1 MGTLTMETVRPEVG
15 VRAAKTS
22 PVIVATDGRD
32 QSDAALVA
40 GGLLAGASD
49 ERLRVITVL
58 KPMPIVSPEAQL
70 PVSPDVE
77 ASRRAE
83 AKRTVREQLGR
94 VWNVPFDA
102 SVEVYDGDPATTIA
116 NVAHESNA
124 SMIVSGLG
132 RHRVMDRLFGDETAL
147 RLIRVAAVPVLA
159 VGGQFTAAP
168 TRIVVAI
175 DFSETSLRAARLA
188 LELAAPAATIY
199 LAHVAPRD
207 ATLYDWNGWGSNYKQ
222 DAGEGLQR
230 MREQLRVPADMIVQ
244 RVLLQGD
251 PATELL
257 AFAASVNADLIAT
270 GSHGHGFVARML
282 IGSVTTRI
290 LRCSTCSV
298 LTVPH
303 AAAMTRLRT
312 TVEPPV
318 VKTLDRPEW
327 TSQLDEF
334 TRRNVGR
341 RGVLEVDDPELGAQ
355 AQEHDYPFLGVT
367 YDRHDGR
374 VELMLGELGD
384 VQRHLTRGI
393 GSVSGIDVLTNE
405 RGRDLALRIAH
416 GAGQTLLTFS

>member
-1 MGTLTMETVRPEVG
+1 MGTLTMETIRPEVG

-32 QSDAALVA
+32 QSDGALVA
-40 GGLLAGASD
+40 GGLLARPTDG
-49 ERLRVITVL
+49 LRVVTVL

-83 AKRTVREQLGR
+83 AKRAVREQLVR
-94 VWNVPFDA
+94 VWNVPLSAD
-102 SVEVYDGDPATTIA
+102 VEVYDGDPATVVA
-116 NVAHESNA
+116 NLAHESNA

-132 RHRVMDRLFGDETAL
+132 RHRVMDRMFGDETAL

-159 VGGQFTAAP
+159 VGGQFAAAP
-168 TRIVVAI
+168 ARIVVAI

-188 LELAAPAATIY
+188 LELAAPNATIY

-222 DAGEGLQR
+222 DAGEALRQ
-230 MREQLRVPADMIVQ
+230 MREQLRVPNSTIVQ

-251 PATELL
+251 PATEIL
-257 AFAASVNADLIAT
+257 AFAASVNADLIAS
-270 GSHGHGFVARML
+270 GSHGHGFITRML

-303 AAAMTRLRT
+303 AAAMTRIRT

-318 VKTLDRPEW
+318 VKTLQRPDW
-327 TSQLDEF
+327 AVQLDDF
-334 TRRNVGR
+334 SRRNIGR
-341 RGVLEVDDPELGAQ
+341 RGVLEVDDPEVGAQ
-355 AQEHDYPFLGVT
+355 AQENDYPFLGAT
-367 YDRHDGR
+367 YDHHDGR
-374 VELMLGELGD
+374 VELMVGELGD
-384 VQRHLTRGI
+384 VQRHLTRSI
-393 GSVSGIDVLTNE
+393 GSVSSIDVLTNE
-405 RGRDLALRIAH
+405 RGRDIALRIAH
-416 GAGQTLLTFS
+416 GAGQTLLTFAP

>member
-1 MGTLTMETVRPEVG
+1 MGTLTLETTRPELG

-32 QSDAALVA
+32 QSDAALIA
-40 GGLLAGASD
+40 GGLLADPENG
-49 ERLRVITVL
+49 LRVITVL

-83 AKRTVREQLGR
+83 AKRAVKEQLTR
-94 VWNVPFDA
+94 VWNMPGNLE
-102 SVEVYDGDPATTIA
+102 VEIYDGDPATMIA
-116 NVAHESNA
+116 SAAHESNA

-147 RLIRVAAVPVLA
+147 RLIRVSAVPVLA

-168 TRIVVAI
+168 ARIVVAI

-188 LELAAPAATIY
+188 LELAAPGATIY
-199 LAHVAPRD
+199 IAHVAPRD
-207 ATLYDWNGWGSNYKQ
+207 ATLYDWNGWGSSYKQ
-222 DAGEGLQR
+222 DAGEALQQ
-230 MREQLRVPADMIVQ
+230 MREQLRIPKDMIVQ

-251 PATELL
+251 PATEIL

-303 AAAMTRLRT
+303 AAAMTRMRT

-318 VKTLDRPEW
+318 IKTLDRPEW
-327 TSQLDEF
+327 TLQLDEF

-355 AQEHDYPFLGVT
+355 AQEHDYPFLGAT

-384 VQRHLTRGI
+384 VGRHLTRSI
-393 GSVSGIDVLTNE
+393 GSVSGIDVLSNE

>member
-1 MGTLTMETVRPEVG
+1 MGTLTMETIRPAVG

-22 PVIVATDGRD
+22 PVVVATDGRD

-40 GGLLAGASD
+40 GGLLAGSD
-49 ERLRVITVL
+49 GLRVVTVL

-70 PVSPDVE
+70 PVSADVE

-83 AKRTVREQLGR
+83 AKRAVREQLVR
-94 VWNVPFDA
+94 VWDVPLDA
-102 SVEVYDGDPATTIA
+102 AVEVYDGDPATMIA
-116 NVAHESNA
+116 NLAHESNA
-124 SMIVSGLG
+124 SMIVCGLG
-132 RHRVMDRLFGDETAL
+132 RHRVMDRMFGDETAL

-159 VGGQFTAAP
+159 VGGQFAAAP
-168 TRIVVAI
+168 ARIVVAI
-175 DFSETSLRAARLA
+175 DFTETSLRGARLA
-188 LELAAPAATIY
+188 LELAAPNATIY

-222 DAGEGLQR
+222 DAGEALQR
-230 MREQLRVPADMIVQ
+230 IREQLRVPDAMILQ

-251 PATELL
+251 PATEIL

-303 AAAMTRLRT
+303 AAAMTRMRT

-318 VKTLDRPEW
+318 IKTLQRPEW
-327 TSQLDEF
+327 AIQLDDF
-334 TRRNVGR
+334 SRRNVGR
-341 RGVLEVDDPELGAQ
+341 RGVLEVDDPEIGAQ
-355 AQEHDYPFLGVT
+355 AQENDYPFLGAT
-367 YDRHDGR
+367 YDHYDDR
-374 VELMLGELGD
+374 VELMVGELGD
-384 VQRHLTRGI
+384 VQRHLTRSI

-405 RGRDLALRIAH
+405 RGRDIALRVAH
-416 GAGQTLLTFS
+416 GAGQTLLTFAP

>member
-230 MREQLRVPADMIVQ
+230 MREQLRVPAYMIVQ

-327 TSQLDEF
+327 PSQLDEF

-355 AQEHDYPFLGVT
+355 AQEHDYPFLGAT

-374 VELMLGELGD
+374 VELMLGELG
-384 VQRHLTRGI
+384 
-393 GSVSGIDVLTNE
+393 DVLTNE

>member
-1 MGTLTMETVRPEVG
+1 MGTLTLETTRPELG

-32 QSDAALVA
+32 QSDAALIA
-40 GGLLAGASD
+40 GGLLANPENG
-49 ERLRVITVL
+49 LRVITVL

-83 AKRTVREQLGR
+83 AKRAVKEQLTR
-94 VWNVPFDA
+94 VWDVPGNLE
-102 SVEVYDGDPATTIA
+102 VEVYDGDPATMIA
-116 NVAHESNA
+116 NAAHDSNA

-147 RLIRVAAVPVLA
+147 RLIRVSAVPVLA

-168 TRIVVAI
+168 ARIVVAI

-188 LELAAPAATIY
+188 IELAAPGATIY
-199 LAHVAPRD
+199 IAHVAPRD
-207 ATLYDWNGWGSNYKQ
+207 ATLYDWNGWGSSYKQ
-222 DAGEGLQR
+222 DAGEALQQ
-230 MREQLRVPADMIVQ
+230 MREQLRIPKDMIVQ

-251 PATELL
+251 PATEIL

-303 AAAMTRLRT
+303 AAAMTRMRT

-318 VKTLDRPEW
+318 IKTLDRPDW
-327 TSQLDEF
+327 TLQLDEF

-355 AQEHDYPFLGVT
+355 AQEHDYPFLGAT

-384 VQRHLTRGI
+384 VGHHLTRSI
-393 GSVSGIDVLTNE
+393 GSVSSIDVLSNE
-405 RGRDLALRIAH
+405 RGRNLALRIAH

>member
-1 MGTLTMETVRPEVG
+1 MGTLTLETTRPELG

-32 QSDAALVA
+32 QSDAALIA
-40 GGLLAGASD
+40 GGLLANPENG
-49 ERLRVITVL
+49 LRVITVL

-83 AKRTVREQLGR
+83 AKRAVKEQLTR
-94 VWNVPFDA
+94 VWDVPGNLE
-102 SVEVYDGDPATTIA
+102 VEVYDGDPATMIA
-116 NVAHESNA
+116 NAAHDSNA

-147 RLIRVAAVPVLA
+147 RLIRVSAVPVLA

-168 TRIVVAI
+168 ARIVVAI
-175 DFSETSLRAARLA
+175 DFSETRLRAARLA
-188 LELAAPAATIY
+188 IELAAPGATIY
-199 LAHVAPRD
+199 IAHVAPRD
-207 ATLYDWNGWGSNYKQ
+207 ATLYDWNGWGSSYKQ
-222 DAGEGLQR
+222 DAGEALQQ
-230 MREQLRVPADMIVQ
+230 MREQLRIPKDMIVQ

-251 PATELL
+251 PATEIL

-303 AAAMTRLRT
+303 AAAMTRMRT

-318 VKTLDRPEW
+318 IKTLDRPDW
-327 TSQLDEF
+327 TLQLDEF

-355 AQEHDYPFLGVT
+355 AQEHDYPFLGAT

-384 VQRHLTRGI
+384 VGHHLTRSI
-393 GSVSGIDVLTNE
+393 GSVSSIDVLSNE
-405 RGRDLALRIAH
+405 RGRNLALRIAH